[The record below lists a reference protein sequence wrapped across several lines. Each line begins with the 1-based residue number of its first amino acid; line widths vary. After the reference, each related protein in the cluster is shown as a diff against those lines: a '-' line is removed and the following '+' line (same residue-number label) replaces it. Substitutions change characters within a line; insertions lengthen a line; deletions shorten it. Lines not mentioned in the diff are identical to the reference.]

1 MPISAKE
8 SINKLKSEVSSCKKC
23 LDLVKTRKQPVPG
36 TGSARANIIV
46 VGDCPGA
53 DGAEK
58 KGAPFTGDESGRFMK
73 KIFDQTK
80 LSLAKDL
87 YITYLVKCTP
97 RKTVKKKGA
106 SSTETIQPLVKHIN
120 NCIPFLTK
128 EISITTPHIIVS
140 LGLDISNIILN
151 RFFSVEKKYTN
162 MEKIHMR
169 IFENPSFKLVPFF
182 DPRDVIVKGVITEER
197 YIKDFKSLVKLLKM
211 V

>member
-46 VGDCPGA
+46 LGDCPGA

-58 KGAPFTGDESGRFMK
+58 KGVPFTGDESGRFMK

-97 RKTVKKKGA
+97 RKTVKKKGT
-106 SSTETIQPLVKHIN
+106 SSTETIRPLVKHIN
-120 NCIPFLTK
+120 NCIQFLTK

-151 RFFSVEKKYTN
+151 RFFSIEKKYKN

-182 DPRDVIVKGVITEER
+182 DPRDVIVKGIITEER

>member
-36 TGSARANIIV
+36 TGSPKASIMVI
-46 VGDCPGA
+46 GDCPGA
-53 DGAEK
+53 EGAEK
-58 KGAPFTGDESGRFMK
+58 KGVPYTGDDSGKFMK

-80 LSLAKDL
+80 ISFTKDL

-97 RKTVKKKGA
+97 RKAVKKKDT
-106 SSTETIQPLVKHIN
+106 STAETIPPLERHIN
-120 NCIPFLTK
+120 NCISFLTK
-128 EISITTPHIIVS
+128 EISIITPHIIVS
-140 LGLDISNIILN
+140 LGLDVSNIILN
-151 RFFSVEKKYTN
+151 RFFSVDKKYTD

-182 DPRDVIVKGVITEER
+182 DPRDVIVKHAVTEER
-197 YIKDFKSLVKLLKM
+197 FLKDFQSLVKLSKM

>member
-8 SINKLKSEVSSCKKC
+8 SIDKLKSEVSGCKKC

-36 TGSARANIIV
+36 TGSPKASIIV

-58 KGAPFTGDESGRFMK
+58 RGIPFTGNDIGKFMR

-80 LSLAKDL
+80 LSLTKDL
-87 YITYLVKCTP
+87 YVTYLVKCTP
-97 RKTVKKKGA
+97 RKTVKRGSV
-106 SSTETIQPLVKHIN
+106 SSAEIIQPLEKHIN
-120 NCIPFLTK
+120 NCISFLTK
-128 EISITTPHIIVS
+128 EISIITPHIIVS
-140 LGLDISNIILN
+140 LGLDASNIILQ
-151 RFFSVEKKYTN
+151 RFFSVEKKHTN

-182 DPRDVIVKGVITEER
+182 NPLDVIVNGSVTEER
-197 YIKDFKSLVKLLKM
+197 YMRDFKSLSEFLKI

>member
-23 LDLVKTRKQPVPG
+23 LDLVKTRKQPVSG
-36 TGSARANIIV
+36 TGSPRANIIV

-58 KGAPFTGDESGRFMK
+58 KGVPFTGDESGRFMK
-73 KIFDQTK
+73 KIF
-80 LSLAKDL
+80 

-169 IFENPSFKLVPFF
+169 TFENPSFKLVPFF

>member
-36 TGSARANIIV
+36 TGSPKANIMV
-46 VGDCPGA
+46 VGDCPSVE
-53 DGAEK
+53 GAEK
-58 KGAPFTGDESGRFMK
+58 EGIPFTGDDSGRFMK

-80 LSLAKDL
+80 ISLIKDL

-97 RKTVKKKGA
+97 RKTVKEMG
-106 SSTETIQPLVKHIN
+106 TTIIEVIPPLEKHIN
-120 NCIPFLTK
+120 NCISFLTK
-128 EISITTPHIIVS
+128 EISIITPHIIVS
-140 LGLDISNIILN
+140 LGLDVSNIILKG
-151 RFFSVEKKYTN
+151 FFSVGKKYTD
-162 MEKIHMR
+162 MEKIHMK

-182 DPRDVIVKGVITEER
+182 DPRDVILKGTITEER
-197 YIKDFKSLVKLLKM
+197 FINDFKSLVKLSKM